1 MVILVGAFALTV
13 LVVGAA
19 ALSGHPLYLIAL
31 ALVVGCAILVASH
44 RADGPR
50 LARPR
55 RGDRR

>member
-1 MVILVGAFALTV
+1 MVILVGAFLLTV

-31 ALVVGCAILVASH
+31 ALVVGCALLVATR

-50 LARPR
+50 PAWPR
-55 RGDRR
+55 RGGRR